1 MVLNIPIDAIPEFIR
16 WGDQNKF
23 EHLLQELH
31 SVSSSSSIGAFI
43 LSKENNMK

>member
-1 MVLNIPIDAIPEFIR
+1 MVLNIPIHAIPEFIR
-16 WGDQNKF
+16 WGNQNKF

-31 SVSSSSSIGAFI
+31 SVSSSSIGAFI